1 MFQNSYFYPYYM
13 HNIPFTARG
22 GFNPN
27 LLNGITRGTA
37 RGLTNNLAREGLFS
51 RIANSLGFARNI
63 NWGNFINNTSKTLGV
78 INQTIPLVKQAGPMF
93 RNVKSVLKLASV
105 FKDETDPLTN
115 KKTKLSINNNKLK
128 PNNDNYSDNK
138 KKIDEN
144 FNNQPT
150 FFIN

>member
-13 HNIPFTARG
+13 HNIPFTTRG

-27 LLNGITRGTA
+27 LLNGITRGTT

-63 NWGNFINNTSKTLGV
+63 NWGSFINNTSKTLGL

-93 RNVKSVLKLASV
+93 RNVKSVLKLASA
-105 FKDETDPLTN
+105 FKDETDPITN
-115 KKTKLSINNNKLK
+115 KKIKLNNDPNKLK
-128 PNNDNYSDNK
+128 TNNDNYSNYK
-138 KKIDEN
+138 KKADEI